1 MTLPLR
7 STHSPG
13 ENDAPRVSIILTTLN
28 AARFLREAVDSCLNQ
43 TFGDLELIAV
53 DGGSTDGTVEILE
66 SYHDPRMRIV
76 HQQNNEGKLPGALN
90 LGLDQARGEY
100 LTWMQADSIYH
111 PQAIEIM
118 AKALDEHT
126 EVGQV
131 YTDFWEIDA
140 DGIVKRV
147 IETCEPEFILK
158 AKSDPAGVCFMIRR
172 VVREAVGPHDVR
184 AYPTQDYDY
193 RLRIA
198 RQFSSLHICQPLYY
212 WRLHPDSLS
221 GSRPWTIDAKNDVAI
236 RLRLGLIDKE
246 DARKDLAEIN
256 IAYAFESYQHGQTRD
271 VPRLVLAGLRRNPA
285 YAANRGVWSILFRS
299 LVR

>member
-1 MTLPLR
+1 ML
-7 STHSPG
+7 
-13 ENDAPRVSIILTTLN
+13 VSIVLTTLN
-28 AARFLREAVDSCLNQ
+28 AARFLREALDSCLTQ
-43 TFGDLELIAV
+43 TFDDLELIAV

-66 SYHDPRMRIV
+66 SYHDSRLRIV

-90 LGLDQARGEY
+90 LGLDQARGKY

-118 AKALDEHT
+118 AQTLDEHP

-140 DGIVKRV
+140 DGAVKRV
-147 IETCEPEFILK
+147 IETCEPEYILK
-158 AKSDPAGVCFMIRR
+158 AKSDPAGVCFMMRSA
-172 VVREAVGPHDVR
+172 VRESVGPHDVR

-198 RQFSSLHICQPLYY
+198 LQFSSRRIPQPLYY

-221 GSRPWTIDAKNDVAI
+221 GSRPWTIDAKNDVTI
-236 RLRLGLIDKE
+236 RLRLGLITNE
-246 DARKDLAEIN
+246 QAQRDLAEID
-256 IAYAFESYQHGQTRD
+256 IAYAFESYHQGQTGA
-271 VPRLVLAGLRRNPA
+271 VPRLVFSGLRRNPG
-285 YAANRGVWSILFRS
+285 YAANRGVWSILVRS
-299 LVR
+299 LLK